1 MLLRQVPRLPLEITS
16 PELIDAVCGA
26 IPECTDET
34 RLALSGA
41 LDEAITTAIRRAR
54 EDNQLNANLTLD
66 SIQEV
71 IPAMRTLW
79 AQGHRCF
86 LIRAPMGSGK
96 TQLVLKTIFDQINNV
111 VALTYS
117 TTLVDNLVSRFE
129 GATHY
134 QDMAVNECALVEKI
148 VACINSIG
156 KINIRKSLDA
166 AKAILAD
173 EIAHV
178 VRVLYDPDGT
188 LKSTAGA
195 ITRQFFDAIKATVK
209 HGIFA
214 GVDANLNDLTVA
226 AFRHNGAKPY
236 VIDVVDHN
244 PPKPMKIH
252 RSEKRI
258 WWSASNEVNDGGRV
272 FIACSGAKES
282 LRVDRHLRAQCPGKK
297 GLVINSRGGYAT
309 SGDPNQRA
317 WFKDVNGLV
326 VQYDWIIFSP
336 AVESGVSIE
345 VKHFTKWFGIYD
357 GTKCASDFH
366 QMLARDRTA
375 TGYEVAITGTL
386 KKPAPR
392 TAKEELADALYC
404 AHLDHGSIIEASSYD
419 VVAAVFE
426 VVRKRRVQ
434 YYGQEFCCM
443 SQDLFDVEI
452 DRKEVNDSEFNA
464 YRKKIWD
471 SIESEFVAD
480 VKDRPALSE
489 ATFEQI
495 ASNYTPDRYD
505 SQDVHAHTITKAL
518 GIPLSELTTQA
529 VNIYHEGRITSQL
542 ERFRFAT
549 EPDRVVESTADDIG
563 VLDVML
569 RRNRKAVAQACRVF
583 YQELGLDF
591 FNLQS
596 TRKRKGRLV
605 TSDEIKG
612 SLPQAQSIYSTG
624 SRHMMT
630 LPQSAVTCALLL
642 VCRKPAFIN

>member
-1 MLLRQVPRLPLEITS
+1 MSTITDSATIKSDLAQAMEKASAFADEINAAPDTLPAPSAQRELVLPAAIKDCLVLIEKAENPVQVARKVLLRQVPRLPLEITS

-34 RLALSGA
+34 KLALSDA
-41 LDEAITTAIRRAR
+41 LDEAITTAMRRAR

-117 TTLVDNLVSRFE
+117 TSLVDNLVSRFE

-134 QDMAVNECALVEKI
+134 QDMAVDECALVEKI

-166 AKAILAD
+166 AKAILTD

-434 YYGQEFCCM
+434 YYG
-443 SQDLFDVEI
+443 
-452 DRKEVNDSEFNA
+452 
-464 YRKKIWD
+464 
-471 SIESEFVAD
+471 
-480 VKDRPALSE
+480 
-489 ATFEQI
+489 
-495 ASNYTPDRYD
+495 
-505 SQDVHAHTITKAL
+505 
-518 GIPLSELTTQA
+518 
-529 VNIYHEGRITSQL
+529 
-542 ERFRFAT
+542 
-549 EPDRVVESTADDIG
+549 
-563 VLDVML
+563 
-569 RRNRKAVAQACRVF
+569 RN
-583 YQELGLDF
+583 
-591 FNLQS
+591 
-596 TRKRKGRLV
+596 
-605 TSDEIKG
+605 
-612 SLPQAQSIYSTG
+612 SLPESG
-624 SRHMMT
+624 
-630 LPQSAVTCALLL
+630 
-642 VCRKPAFIN
+642 FI